1 MTSFS
6 KIRTLIVIIY
16 ILFITFTAGGEEH
29 NPQRLKIG
37 ETTVPPLRPVGTL
50 QIAPHIKM
58 VKGYKAET
66 FIGSPGFNMPI
77 ELILT
82 PQGDIYCMALRENR
96 LYKITLEGEKE
107 VYLDNIAFNACA
119 VSADNTL
126 YAYQAINGKV
136 IKITSSGQMQTL
148 YTVDEIDFSPGRKLL
163 LRHDGSIY
171 LVHFSKLLHIDE
183 TGQTEVLYDQMPYI
197 TNIYESSD
205 GRIILMTER
214 FGFEFSPLTRSLE
227 QKFFIDDTGNTGY
240 NGLTGDEEGNL
251 YSVHGKK
258 IYRISPDYKVSLLG
272 ETPDEGLSGIKY
284 LPETQELIGGQHLKG
299 GIIAF
304 NVRTGQ
310 SREIIKGNGLVSPI
324 AMAFSINGELAVAN
338 DDGANVTLVYPDGT
352 CQLWFHYWSFSPPL
366 SHLLITEQHT
376 IYATESETVNPDKL
390 HLKYVPPEGIIKGMD
405 APIFISNFAAC
416 GIIQDR
422 DGNLLVS
429 NTLEGTIKRIEKDLR
444 ITTLHTGLIYPQSM
458 AMDKTGNLYIT
469 TGGAPRGGK
478 FSAPFSGEDITIIY
492 TNGKRETLPGCGGMY
507 IAIGNDGNIYTTGGT
522 EIRKIDIRSKRK
534 EVIATGFTQTGG
546 LAFDIEGNLLVSDIM
561 ENTIT
566 RISGF
571 KKGTLQGKLFY
582 DPNRYKIRL
591 FRTYPLVVGQL
602 YSIPSNGRYSIRAAP
617 GEYLFQIIDES
628 GKVISSEKKT
638 IK

>member
-1 MTSFS
+1 
-6 KIRTLIVIIY
+6 
-16 ILFITFTAGGEEH
+16 
-29 NPQRLKIG
+29 
-37 ETTVPPLRPVGTL
+37 
-50 QIAPHIKM
+50 
-58 VKGYKAET
+58 
-66 FIGSPGFNMPI
+66 
-77 ELILT
+77 
-82 PQGDIYCMALRENR
+82 
-96 LYKITLEGEKE
+96 TLEGEKE

-163 LRHDGSIY
+163 LRHDSSIY

-183 TGQTEVLYDQMPYI
+183 TGQTEVLYDQLPFI

-205 GRIILMTER
+205 RRIILMTER

-258 IYRISPDYKVSLLG
+258 IYKINPDYKVSLLG

-390 HLKYVPPEGIIKGMD
+390 HLKYVPPEGII
-405 APIFISNFAAC
+405 
-416 GIIQDR
+416 
-422 DGNLLVS
+422 
-429 NTLEGTIKRIEKDLR
+429 
-444 ITTLHTGLIYPQSM
+444 
-458 AMDKTGNLYIT
+458 TGNLYIT

>member
-1 MTSFS
+1 MAFLSN
-6 KIRTLIVIIY
+6 IRTLIAIIY

-29 NPQRLKIG
+29 NPQILKIG
-37 ETTVPPLRPVGTL
+37 ETTVPLLRPVGTL

-58 VKGYKAET
+58 IKGYKAET
-66 FIGSPGFNMPI
+66 FVGSPGFNMPI

-82 PQGDIYCMALRENR
+82 PQGDMYCMALRENR

-163 LRHDGSIY
+163 LRHDSSIY

-183 TGQTEVLYDQMPYI
+183 TGQTEVLYDQLPFI

-205 GRIILMTER
+205 RRIILMTER

-258 IYRISPDYKVSLLG
+258 IYKINPDYKVSLLG

-390 HLKYVPPEGIIKGMD
+390 HLKYVPPEGII
-405 APIFISNFAAC
+405 
-416 GIIQDR
+416 
-422 DGNLLVS
+422 
-429 NTLEGTIKRIEKDLR
+429 
-444 ITTLHTGLIYPQSM
+444 
-458 AMDKTGNLYIT
+458 TGNLYIT